1 MSINQWIG
9 NENVVDIQREY
20 YSAKKKNEML
30 KFLSKQI
37 ELEIIILSK

>member
-9 NENVVDIQREY
+9 NENVVDIQKEY
-20 YSAKKKNEML
+20 YSAKKKNENL
-30 KFLSKQI
+30 KFLGKWI